1 MKKILFVI
9 DSIGCGGAERALVS
23 LLKNLNY
30 SHYQVDLLYFNY
42 ENEYFKKEIP
52 KEVNIIQSDI
62 GMQIIFSSYKN
73 LKKYLKEIKF
83 FPILFLRLYFGI
95 IGKLNPENYF
105 RRRVKDWQKY
115 KNFIPKLEKIYDAA
129 IGYLEL
135 GSSYYVIDKV
145 KAKKYIIWQ
154 RTDYLK
160 TGCCPSWDF
169 SYFNRADK
177 ICVLSDE
184 MEGNFLQVF
193 SSFKEKIVIFPNII
207 DIQSIIK
214 KSKEFIDFDTE
225 YRGIKIISVGTLRKV
240 KGYDIAIK
248 ACKYLKDKGYNFK
261 WYILGSGEEENNLI
275 KEINKLELNNYFIL
289 LGNKRNPYP
298 YIKQS
303 DIFVQCS
310 YREGFSTSVFEAKC
324 LQKSIVIT
332 NAPGMKNQINHNVNG
347 LISEVGN
354 AEEIAKNI
362 EILLNSSKKRLE
374 FKEKLS
380 KELENYLDDTKE
392 KLKLFKEIV

>member
-73 LKKYLKEIKF
+73 LKKYLREIKY
-83 FPILFLRLYFGI
+83 FPILFLRLYFSMS
-95 IGKLNPENYF
+95 GKINSKNYF
-105 RRRVKDWQKY
+105 RRIVKDWQRY
-115 KNFIPKLEKIYDAA
+115 KNFIPELEKIYDTA

-135 GSSYYVIDKV
+135 GSSYYIIDKV
-145 KAKKYIIWQ
+145 KAKKKIMWQ

-160 TGCCPSWDF
+160 TGCCPNWDF
-169 SYFNRADK
+169 PYFNHADK

-184 MEGNFLQVF
+184 MEENFLRVF
-193 SSFKEKIVIFPNII
+193 PNFKKKLVIFPNII
-207 DIQSIIK
+207 DIQSIIE
-214 KSKEFIDFDTE
+214 KSKESIDFDTE
-225 YRGIKIISVGTLRKV
+225 YKGIRIISVGTLRKV
-240 KGYDIAIK
+240 KGYDVAIK

-261 WYILGSGEEENNLI
+261 WYILGSGEEEDNLI

-298 YIKQS
+298 YIEQS

-374 FKEKLS
+374 FKEELN

>member
-9 DSIGCGGAERALVS
+9 DSIDCGGAERALVS

-83 FPILFLRLYFGI
+83 LQVLFLRLYFGI
-95 IGKLNPENYF
+95 IEKLNPESYF

-135 GSSYYVIDKV
+135 ESSYYVIDKV

-154 RTDYLK
+154 HTDYLK
-160 TGCCPSWDF
+160 TGCCPNWDF
-169 SYFNRADK
+169 PYFNRADK

-184 MEGNFLQVF
+184 MKENFLQVF
-193 SSFKEKIVIFPNII
+193 SSFKEKIIIFPNII

-261 WYILGSGEEENNLI
+261 WYILGRGEEENNLT

-324 LQKSIVIT
+324 LQKPIVIT

-354 AEEIAKNI
+354 AKEIAKNI

-374 FKEKLS
+374 FKEELS